1 MSDSFDTW
9 DGPRSVPP
17 TGRDTHRDLHGACDR
32 RIEKLEGERDDM
44 ATVAEYWDGEAGRLS
59 EERDRLLNDVSR
71 LTAERDRLRSEL
83 AACRR
88 EIERL
93 RERCREL
100 DDHLAGVGA
109 VTSVRSSS
117 AATVDGVDRLR
128 SELAE
133 ARDALL
139 RRDEPCCDDRRIY
152 DGGAYFKPYC
162 VNCGRP
168 A

>member
-17 TGRDTHRDLHGACDR
+17 TSGREAHTNPEEDPALLRSELAACR
-32 RIEKLEGERDDM
+32 REID
-44 ATVAEYWDGEAGRLS
+44 
-59 EERDRLLNDVSR
+59 R

-152 DGGAYFKPYC
+152 DGGAYFEPYC